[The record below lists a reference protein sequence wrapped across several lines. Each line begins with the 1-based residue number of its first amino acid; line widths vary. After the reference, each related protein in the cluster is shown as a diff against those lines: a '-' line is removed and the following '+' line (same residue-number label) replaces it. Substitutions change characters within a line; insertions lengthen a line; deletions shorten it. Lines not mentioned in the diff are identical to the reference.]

1 MLLLM
6 SLVIF
11 LFKFVLSRGSVD
23 ILVVFRTRNIELL
36 MTEEIPAGKT
46 DPV

>member
-1 MLLLM
+1 MLLLK

-23 ILVVFRTRNIELL
+23 VRAVFRIRNIELL
-36 MTEEIPAGKT
+36 MREEIPAGKT
-46 DPV
+46 DSA